1 MIIKTVKRN
10 VTDKNMKDALAN
22 INATANMII
31 KIARRNVTVTIMKVA
46 KRKQK
51 VAQVNIN
58 MEVATIN
65 TMLKKQNNF
74 DRKHFSTIMVKE
86 GGHSSAF
93 FVYTFKK

>member
-1 MIIKTVKRN
+1 MIIKIVKKHATANMIIKTVKRN

-65 TMLKKQNNF
+65 TMLKQQNNF
-74 DRKHFSTIMVKE
+74 DRKHFSTIMV
-86 GGHSSAF
+86 
-93 FVYTFKK
+93 